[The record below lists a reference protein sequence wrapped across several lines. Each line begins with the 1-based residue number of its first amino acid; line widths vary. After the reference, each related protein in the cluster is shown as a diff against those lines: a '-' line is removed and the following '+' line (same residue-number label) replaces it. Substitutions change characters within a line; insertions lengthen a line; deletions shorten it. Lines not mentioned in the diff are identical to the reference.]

1 MPDEFVQ
8 PSNGNL
14 TIVDGPD
21 GNPKS
26 AIVKVPDNTA
36 NPERQITTTRIPSI
50 HKSPTLRNS
59 DDAPLTASTVDR
71 NVQKSQSQVHT
82 REWGK
87 VARLYTESL
96 PIFISGDLFSI

>member
-1 MPDEFVQ
+1 MMPDEFVQ

-26 AIVKVPDNTA
+26 AIVKVPDN
-36 NPERQITTTRIPSI
+36 NSVNNRERPLTTTRIPSI
-50 HKSPTLRNS
+50 HKSPTLKNS

-71 NVQKSQSQVHT
+71 NVQKSQSHVQTCERV
-82 REWGK
+82 
-87 VARLYTESL
+87 SQ
-96 PIFISGDLFSI
+96 